1 MNSTK
6 NTTKPVNEPSKKNR
20 RDKAAAAAAAAGIA
34 GAGAAYAAWPG
45 SEDDAQAPELYRIEA
60 MPAEGVAGVIE
71 AEPVAEQSDN
81 PGQVRQ
87 FGDGVSV
94 NNDNRDRIVVE
105 TDGEIVGRSEG
116 IGVSA
121 APAEDVIPIAEKQAD
136 FDDIDAEA
144 SVSFGND
151 DTSVYRINGERE
163 TAAEYH
169 DVYGN
174 ELTVVDIDNDALF
187 DGYVD
192 ADVAEVYADFEPSVS
207 AVALDDAEMSAYE
220 SEEYMESGDNT
231 HAEEYSSDTIED
243 DIIGD
248 EDTFGDDPLA

>member
-1 MNSTK
+1 MGTVILN
-6 NTTKPVNEPSKKNR
+6 VVIIL
-20 RDKAAAAAAAAGIA
+20 GIIIA
-34 GAGAAYAAWPG
+34 GGFLIFFLGDLLMSIVNPKGEEERVKLKRKDSAKKFAKKV
-45 SEDDAQAPELYRIEA
+45 EA

-94 NNDNRDRIVVE
+94 SNDNRDRIVVE

-136 FDDIDAEA
+136 IDDIDAEA
-144 SVSFGND
+144 SVSFEND

-163 TAAEYH
+163 TATEYH

-187 DGYVD
+187 DGYINT
-192 ADVAEVYADFEPSVS
+192 DVAEVYADFEPSVS
-207 AVALDDAEMSAYE
+207 AVALDDAEMSADE

-231 HAEEYSSDTIED
+231 HAEEYSSDTIGD

>member
-45 SEDDAQAPELYRIEA
+45 SEDDAQAPEPYRIEA

-94 NNDNRDRIVVE
+94 SNDNRDRIVIE

-144 SVSFGND
+144 SVSFEND

-163 TAAEYH
+163 TATEYH

-187 DGYVD
+187 DGYINT
-192 ADVAEVYADFEPSVS
+192 DVAEVYADFEPSVS
-207 AVALDDAEMSAYE
+207 AVAMDDAEMSADE

-231 HAEEYSSDTIED
+231 HAEEYSSDTIGD

-248 EDTFGDDPLA
+248 EDPFGDDPLA

>member
-1 MNSTK
+1 
-6 NTTKPVNEPSKKNR
+6 
-20 RDKAAAAAAAAGIA
+20 
-34 GAGAAYAAWPG
+34 
-45 SEDDAQAPELYRIEA
+45 

-94 NNDNRDRIVVE
+94 SNDNRDRIVVE

-144 SVSFGND
+144 SVSFEMMTHRYIASTARERPRPNTTMYTA
-151 DTSVYRINGERE
+151 TS
-163 TAAEYH
+163 
-169 DVYGN
+169 
-174 ELTVVDIDNDALF
+174 
-187 DGYVD
+187 
-192 ADVAEVYADFEPSVS
+192 
-207 AVALDDAEMSAYE
+207 
-220 SEEYMESGDNT
+220 
-231 HAEEYSSDTIED
+231 
-243 DIIGD
+243 
-248 EDTFGDDPLA
+248 